1 MSGQGD
7 MGATDLL
14 WLEVRGPDGQSH
26 PRMKLHG
33 DAISI
38 GRGYA
43 NDLILDDPYVSP
55 VHARLTRD
63 EAGLWWIEDLGSDNG
78 TLDTRD
84 GQPVARVQVTDHSA
98 FTLGHTTL
106 RIRSAGSPVA
116 ATLKLA
122 PAAIVT
128 APSRGATSAWP
139 VSAQATLLLLT
150 ATALSAVSIWLKQ
163 TGEPKIA
170 NYFYGA
176 IMLPLMVLGWAG
188 VWALIT
194 RILTHEAHCARH
206 VRIAAIAMLALI
218 FTDSAFKVIDYA
230 FAWVSASSVES
241 VLNWIIAGAMIVAHV
256 RVIVPQRLGLVA
268 GIVGGLAIAAL
279 ALDYSMKN
287 DRQKYQPPTII
298 TSLLPSAFPTK
309 PPVTGDKLFER
320 IGALKTE
327 LDEERKKDP
336 PAGFNFLG
344 DGD

>member
-1 MSGQGD
+1 MNGESNGN
-7 MGATDLL
+7 LW
-14 WLEVRGPDGQSH
+14 WLEVRGPDGQTH

-33 DAISI
+33 EAISI

-43 NDLILDDPYVSP
+43 NDLILDDPFISP
-55 VHARLTRD
+55 MHARLTRD

-78 TLDTRD
+78 TLDARD
-84 GQPVARVQVTDHSA
+84 NQPVARALVSDHSA
-98 FTLGHTTL
+98 FTLGKTTL
-106 RIRSAGSPVA
+106 RIRSAASPVA

-122 PAAIVT
+122 PLTAAT
-128 APSRGATSAWP
+128 APPPSTSRGWP
-139 VSAQATLLLLT
+139 VNVQATVLLLA
-150 ATALSAVSIWLKQ
+150 ATALSAIAIWLKQ
-163 TGEPKIA
+163 TGEPKVA

-176 IMLPLMVLGWAG
+176 ILLPMMVMGWAG

-194 RILTHEAHCARH
+194 RILTHEAHFARH

-218 FTDSAFKVIDYA
+218 FTDATFKVIDYA

-241 VLNWIIAGAMIVAHV
+241 VLNWIIAAAMIVAHV
-256 RVIVPQRLGLVA
+256 RVIVPQRVGLIA

-309 PPVTGDKLFER
+309 AAVTGEKLFER
-320 IGALKTE
+320 IGALKPE

-336 PAGFNFLG
+336 PAGFGFLG